1 MLNELYTKKILDITA
16 HISHVGRLDAPQASA
31 HAVARL
37 CGSEIQVDLSLDET
51 GAVKAFAQEIS
62 ACALGQAC
70 AAIVANHIEGTQP
83 TEIRQVAG
91 VMRAMLKTGGLPPT
105 GRWADLA
112 LLEGVRAYPARHGST
127 LLVFEA
133 IEKCLDQLGV

>member
-16 HISHVGRLDAPQASA
+16 QISHIGRLASPQASA

-51 GAVKAFAQEIS
+51 GAVAAFAQEIS

-83 TEIRQVAG
+83 NEIRQVAAA
-91 VMRAMLKTGGLPPT
+91 MRTMLRADGAPPE

-112 LLEGVRAYPARHGST
+112 LLQGVKDYPARHGST